1 MRFIGQLIVILLSGA
16 TVAAI
21 VYTPVFPF
29 TPVFLVFLVLL
40 GTFYALVKK
49 RKKHI
54 EVFSGN
60 NKEIYIILVAI
71 LLVVFYTGGIKS
83 VVFFLTY
90 FILFGIAFIFEP
102 IIIFLFL
109 LVLGALFIPEVIQD
123 DIFGNS
129 VRLGSLLFL
138 APIAFFFGREYKRR
152 EKLKLKVSK
161 TTEHIITEAEELIN
175 SRDTSTKLKKA
186 EQIIEEAK
194 ELKKES
200 KQ

>member
-29 TPVFLVFLVLL
+29 TPVFLVFLILL
-40 GTFYALVKK
+40 GSFYALIKK

-102 IIIFLFL
+102 IIIFFFL
-109 LVLGALFIPEVIQD
+109 LVLGALFMPEVIQD

-129 VRLGSLLFL
+129 LRLGSLLFL

-152 EKLKLKVSK
+152 EKLKIQVSK